1 MVFKQDYLYWKLIEE
16 LQLEGGYRILQLS
29 KSTNEVWLEGTHK
42 NKPRII
48 RILRHDLD
56 WSNWMQR
63 DMEIAAQRLE
73 QLRKRLFIR
82 KLDALNIYITT
93 YPPVDDWKYRLESP
107 LVAGA
112 KGLTALHTVL
122 IESEHIN
129 TGLQEVSKFVDSN
142 FEINDSIYIDV
153 ETIEN
158 IKREVISVANKR
170 ISSEKQIF
178 QNGKP
183 FFTYILI
190 AIQLV
195 MFAILELHGGSTN
208 TETLLKYGA
217 KENFRILN
225 GEWWRF
231 FTPMILHIGFFH
243 LLMNTFALYY
253 LGTEVERLY
262 GKVRFLLIYLF
273 AGFVG
278 SLASFV
284 FNANISAGAS
294 GAIFGCFGA
303 LLFFGT
309 AFPSLFF
316 RTMGPNVIGIII
328 INLVLGFM
336 IPGIDNSGHI
346 GGLVG
351 GFLAASIVHL
361 PKRKEFVKRLSG
373 LLVTI
378 VTVGVLFY
386 VGYVVQPHS
395 DNPQFVVQTAQEYI
409 QSNELQKAYE
419 MLKTAEEK
427 GTDSPEVYFYL
438 SYTEI
443 KLGKFEEARDHL
455 EIVTTK
461 APEISEAHFN
471 LALVYVQLQEY
482 ENAKKAVEQAIKID
496 PDNQNYEDLLKEIKA
511 MESGS

>member
-1 MVFKQDYLYWKLIEE
+1 MFKQDYLYWKMIQK
-16 LQLEGGYRILQLS
+16 LQADGGYRILQLS
-29 KSTNEVWLEGTHK
+29 KSNNEIWLETTEK

-63 DMEIAAQRLE
+63 DMEVTAGRLE
-73 QLRKRLFIR
+73 QLRKRLYAR
-82 KLDALNIYITT
+82 KLDALTIYITT
-93 YPPVDDWKYRLESP
+93 YPPVDDWSFRIEKP

-112 KGLTALHTVL
+112 KGLTTLHTVL
-122 IESEHIN
+122 IDSEHNDI
-129 TGLQEVSKFVDSN
+129 GLQEVSRFVHTE
-142 FEINDSIYIDV
+142 FEINDSVYIDLG
-153 ETIEN
+153 TIE
-158 IKREVISVANKR
+158 KLKLDVISFANQR

-190 AIQLV
+190 AIQLI
-195 MFAILELHGGSTN
+195 MFAVLELYGGSTN

-231 FTPMILHIGFFH
+231 FTPMILHIGFIH

-262 GKVRFLLIYLF
+262 GKSRFLMIYVF
-273 AGFVG
+273 AGFLG

-309 AFPSLFF
+309 AYPSLFF

-361 PKRKEFVKRLSG
+361 PKRKDYAKRLGG
-373 LLVTI
+373 LVVTLA
-378 VTVGVLFY
+378 TVGALLY
-386 VGYVVQPHS
+386 IGYVIQPHS
-395 DNPQFVVQTAQEYI
+395 DNSQFVVQTAQELI
-409 QSNELQKAYE
+409 QSNETNKAYE
-419 MLKTAEEK
+419 VLKKAEEN
-427 GTDSPEVYFYL
+427 GVESPEVYFYL

-443 KLGKFEEARDHL
+443 KLGKFEDARDHL
-455 EIVTTK
+455 EVVTEK
-461 APEISEAHFN
+461 APDISEAHYN
-471 LALVYVQLQEY
+471 LALVYIQLLDFEK
-482 ENAKKAVEQAIKID
+482 AKSAAEQAIKLD
-496 PDNQNYEDLLKEIKA
+496 PDNENYQEIIDEIDS
-511 MESGS
+511 MENSPL

>member
-1 MVFKQDYLYWKLIEE
+1 MFTQDYLFWKMIKG
-16 LQLEGGYRILQLS
+16 LQAEGGYRILQLS
-29 KSTNEVWLEGTHK
+29 KSNNEIWLETMQK

-63 DMEIAAQRLE
+63 DMELTARRLE
-73 QLRKRLFIR
+73 QLRKRLFAR
-82 KLDALNIYITT
+82 KLEALNIYITT
-93 YPPVDDWKYRLESP
+93 YPPVDDWRFRLEQP
-107 LVAGA
+107 LLAGA
-112 KGLTALHTVL
+112 KGLTTLRTVL
-122 IESEHIN
+122 MNSEHKE
-129 TGLQEVSKFVDSN
+129 TGLKEVSTLVHTDFTID
-142 FEINDSIYIDV
+142 DSIYIDL
-153 ETIEN
+153 ETVEN
-158 IKREVISVANKR
+158 IKQEVISVANKR

-195 MFAILELHGGSTN
+195 MFAILEFNGGSTN

-231 FTPMILHIGFFH
+231 FTPMILHIGFLH

-253 LGTEVERLY
+253 LGAEVERLY
-262 GKVRFLLIYLF
+262 GKLRFLWIYVF

-303 LLFFGT
+303 LLFFG
-309 AFPSLFF
+309 AAYPSLFF

-361 PKRKEFVKRLSG
+361 PKRKEFAKRVGG
-373 LLVTI
+373 LVVTL
-378 VTVGVLFY
+378 VTVGALVY
-386 VGYVVQPHS
+386 AGYVIQPHS
-395 DNPQFVVQTAQEYI
+395 DNPRFVVQTAQEYI
-409 QSNELQKAYE
+409 QTNEINKAYE
-419 MLKTAEEK
+419 MLKSAEED

-443 KLGKFEEARDHL
+443 KLGKLEDARDHL
-455 EIVTTK
+455 LIVTQK
-461 APEISEAHFN
+461 APDISEAHYN
-471 LALVYVQLQEY
+471 LALIYVQLQEF
-482 ENAKKAVEQAIKID
+482 ENARDAAERAVELD
-496 PDNQNYEDLLKEIKA
+496 PENENYQELINEIKN
-511 MESGS
+511 MENPM